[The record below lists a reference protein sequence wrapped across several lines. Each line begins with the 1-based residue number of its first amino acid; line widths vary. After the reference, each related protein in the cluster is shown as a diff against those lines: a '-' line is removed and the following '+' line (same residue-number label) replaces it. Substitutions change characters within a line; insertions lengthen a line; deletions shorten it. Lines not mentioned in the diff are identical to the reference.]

1 MRIFGTLT
9 ILTILLFFTMMV
21 MSCENDL
28 KEVNRVAG
36 TAGSGSMETSS
47 DGEIIYSDSAHLKV
61 RIEYDTMIRF
71 LDQADPK
78 DVFPKGVIVSFYDD
92 KEEISSILT
101 ANKAERQPRKSLII
115 ATDSVHL
122 VSKNGE
128 ELLTNE
134 LIWDELKKEVYT
146 NKFVKLTRPGEIIYS
161 FGFRANQEFTKYE
174 IKAISG
180 KLSKKNLDQNL

>member
-1 MRIFGTLT
+1 MNLT
-9 ILTILLFFTMMV
+9 FRLIIINVVCTLFFA
-21 MSCENDL
+21 SCENDL

-36 TAGSGSMETSS
+36 TGGAGSYETSI
-47 DGEIIYSDSAHLKV
+47 DGEILYSDSAHLKV
-61 RIEYDTMIRF
+61 RIEYDTMFRQV
-71 LDQADPK
+71 DQNDPR
-78 DVFPKGVIVSFYDD
+78 DVFPKGVIVSFYD
-92 KEEISSILT
+92 ENEQIANILT
-101 ANKAERQPRKSLII
+101 AKKAERIPRKNIVI

-161 FGFRANQEFTKYE
+161 FGFKANQEFTKYE

-180 KLSKKNLDQNL
+180 KLNKGNLDKEL

>member
-1 MRIFGTLT
+1 
-9 ILTILLFFTMMV
+9 
-21 MSCENDL
+21 
-28 KEVNRVAG
+28 
-36 TAGSGSMETSS
+36 
-47 DGEIIYSDSAHLKV
+47 
-61 RIEYDTMIRF
+61 MIRF

-101 ANKAERQPRKSLII
+101 ANKAERQPRKNLII

>member
-1 MRIFGTLT
+1 
-9 ILTILLFFTMMV
+9 MMI
-21 MSCENDL
+21 
-28 KEVNRVAG
+28 K
-36 TAGSGSMETSS
+36 
-47 DGEIIYSDSAHLKV
+47 KK
-61 RIEYDTMIRF
+61 F
-71 LDQADPK
+71 Q
-78 DVFPKGVIVSFYDD
+78 VF
-92 KEEISSILT
+92 
-101 ANKAERQPRKSLII
+101 SLR
-115 ATDSVHL
+115 TDSVHL

>member
-1 MRIFGTLT
+1 MIPFLKQA
-9 ILTILLFFTMMV
+9 LFPSLMLMLFFA
-21 MSCENDL
+21 SCENDL

-36 TAGSGSMETSS
+36 TGGTGSYETSS
-47 DGEIIYSDSAHLKV
+47 AGEILYSDSAHLKV
-61 RIEYDTMIRF
+61 RIEYDTMYRS
-71 LDQADPK
+71 LDQSDPR
-78 DVFPKGVIVSFYDD
+78 DIFPKGVIVSFYDE
-92 KEEISSILT
+92 KEQIANILT
-101 ANKAERQPRKSLII
+101 AKKAERIPRKNIVI

-122 VSKNGE
+122 VSRNGE

-161 FGFRANQEFTKYE
+161 FGFKANQEFTKYE

-180 KLSKKNLDQNL
+180 KLNKGNLDKEL